1 VQSLI
6 ERFVRWLFRH
16 LLSFLFIVAVLL
28 GGKLFWQEYLRLNAL
43 HSEVQTLANVE
54 LEVAAF
60 LVQAEGDLSL
70 RLADMASASGEKL
83 ASEIARTEAGMQ
95 QQEQARQSIGK
106 ELDALLSQPP
116 TDAVLAR
123 ARLDAQVELLR
134 QERDYLLRLKTLK
147 ARLADTEKLRLLQ
160 AKAQQKLLANEAELA
175 RQQEKHARLKESSGV
190 WGALPWRQEKRE
202 LERLEADMA
211 RLQREH
217 GELDT
222 GAKAAADA
230 VKRMSAT
237 TAGIRHFEL
246 QKEPVY
252 RPLALVKEAMASRE
266 QKVHG
271 NWVGKVSGPV
281 MDILPTAIKILLG
294 IIFIPFCVKALF
306 YFVLVPVAARRPPVR
321 LLPDASG
328 AIERDSDG
336 EGGENDTKISSVS
349 RQIRVSQTEELLVHP
364 EYIQSSSTHGH
375 KDTKWFLDYGY
386 ILTSMASGMV
396 ALTRIRPAQPE
407 TIVLSATKD
416 PLSEIGVLSLPAGSS
431 MVLQPR
437 SLIGILVP
445 RNQPVHIT
453 SHWRLFSLHAW
464 LTLQLRY
471 LVFHGPVKLIV
482 KGCRGVRVETGGFGR
497 RVNQAAMIGFS
508 ANLQYSTA
516 RCETF
521 ASYLLG
527 KQDLLNNSFSGDT
540 GFYVYEEMPHS
551 KAGSGLTGRSLHG
564 MSDSMLKMF
573 GM

>member
-1 VQSLI
+1 MQSLI
-6 ERFVRWLFRH
+6 ERFVRWLIRH

-60 LVQAEGDLSL
+60 LVQAEDDLSL
-70 RLADMASASGEKL
+70 RLADMANASGGTL
-83 ASEIARTEAGMQ
+83 DGEIARTESEIQ
-95 QQEQARQSIGK
+95 KQELARQAMGK
-106 ELDALLSQPP
+106 DLDALLRQPP
-116 TDAVLAR
+116 TDAVLDR
-123 ARLDAQVELLR
+123 AKLDAQMELLR

-147 ARLADTEKLRLLQ
+147 ARLADVERLRLVQ

-175 RQQEKHARLKESSGV
+175 RQKEKHARQKESSGV
-190 WGALPWRQEKRE
+190 WSVLPWRQEKKE
-202 LERLEADMA
+202 LERLEADME

-222 GAKAAADA
+222 GHKAAADA
-230 VKRMSAT
+230 FKRMSAT

-281 MDILPTAIKILLG
+281 MDILPTALKVLLG
-294 IIFIPFCVKALF
+294 VIFIPLGVKALF
-306 YFVLVPVAARRPPVR
+306 YYVLVPVAARRPPVR

-336 EGGENDTKISSVS
+336 EGGDNDTKISSVS
-349 RQIRVSQTEELLVHP
+349 RQLSVNQAEELLVHP

-375 KDTKWFLDYGY
+375 KDTKWLLDYGY
-386 ILTSMASGMV
+386 VLTSLSSGMV
-396 ALTRIRPAQPE
+396 ALTRILPGQPE

-416 PLSEIGVLSLPAGSS
+416 PLSEIAVLSLPEGSS

-437 SLIGILVP
+437 SLVGILVP
-445 RNQPVHIT
+445 RGRPVRIT

-471 LVFHGPVKLIV
+471 LVFHGPAKLIV

-527 KQDLLNNSFSGDT
+527 KQDLLNDSFSGDV
-540 GFYVYEEMPHS
+540 GFYVYEEMPHLD
-551 KAGSGLTGRSLHG
+551 ARSGLTGRGFQG
-564 MSDSMLKMF
+564 MGDSVLKMF